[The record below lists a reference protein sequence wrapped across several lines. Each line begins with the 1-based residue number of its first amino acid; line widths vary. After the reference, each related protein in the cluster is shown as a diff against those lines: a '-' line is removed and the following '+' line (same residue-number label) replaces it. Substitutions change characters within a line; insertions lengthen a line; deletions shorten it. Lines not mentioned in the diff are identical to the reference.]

1 MSLKYDVMKEMMDLV
16 EEKAK
21 RLEGIRDGTKQDA
34 TYTQEILKFL
44 NNLDKLTAEAQ
55 NELDFYVGMER
66 ECEMLF
72 RRLKSFDPYCSATV
86 EWNDT
91 KDWKELRPLGVRV
104 TWSRYHVRLNPDC
117 EQEEYIDIS
126 RLLLDDYD

>member
-1 MSLKYDVMKEMMDLV
+1 MSKDDVMKEMMDLV
-16 EEKAK
+16 EEKAA
-21 RLEGIRDGTKQDA
+21 RLRNIRDDTKQDA
-34 TYTQEILKFL
+34 TYTQEVLKFL

-55 NELDFYVGMER
+55 NELEFYVGMES
-66 ECEMLF
+66 ECKMLQS
-72 RRLKSFDPYCSATV
+72 RLKSFDPYCSATV

-91 KDWKELRPLGVRV
+91 KDWKELRPLGVKV
-104 TWSRYHVRLNPDC
+104 FWSRYHIKLNPGC